1 MGDGKWL
8 PDLFLGAE
16 GKQLIETGDWL
27 HVRHIAAA
35 QILLKKKITKVDG
48 FPKVDGLQL
57 PTLVEARRCNNMVG
71 EGIHI
76 LNDSNKVC
84 FDNWVPT

>member
-1 MGDGKWL
+1 M
-8 PDLFLGAE
+8 
-16 GKQLIETGDWL
+16 KQVIGFMSD
-27 HVRHIAAA
+27 RHIAAA

-57 PTLVEARRCNNMVG
+57 PTLVEAGRCNNVVG

-76 LNDSNKVC
+76 LNDLNKVC
-84 FDNWVPT
+84 FDSWVPT